1 MDKTE
6 EFKQK
11 LHYAMAFIGGF
22 MGAYAILN
30 RCDLFGNAQT
40 ANMIYI
46 AMNILGRNAFDVII
60 RLGGMLIYMA
70 GIAVTVIVPKKTDFS
85 LQYIALALDG
95 AVLIIL
101 GFLPHNINNVIALY
115 PLFFAAAVQWNAFPG
130 AFGYNSSTI
139 FSTNNLR
146 QFTMATT
153 EYFCSRESKH
163 AHKAKFYG
171 GVLLF
176 YHMGVAVSYISYRFL
191 GIEGSWIGV
200 IPVIVAAAM
209 VVYKNVNIRVNK
221 VSHANG

>member
-1 MDKTE
+1 MDRTE

-46 AMNILGRNAFDVII
+46 AMNIVGRNVFDVII

-70 GIAVTVIVPKKTDFS
+70 GIAVTVIVPKKTDLN

-101 GFLPHNINNVIALY
+101 GFLPHDINNVIALY
-115 PLFFAAAVQWNAFPG
+115 PLFFAAAIQWNAFPG

-146 QFTMATT
+146 QFTMAVT
-153 EYFCSRESKH
+153 EYLCSRESKH
-163 AHKAKFYG
+163 SHKAEFYG

-176 YHMGVAVSYISYRFL
+176 YHIGVAVSYISYRFL
-191 GIEGSWIGV
+191 GIESSWVGV
-200 IPVIVAAAM
+200 IPVIIAAAM
-209 VVYKNVNIRVNK
+209 AVYKNVNIRVNK
-221 VSHANG
+221 LRHANG